1 VSNPRWRALKEGR
14 PVLIPLVAVGLVAIR
29 SFPPAAPLA
38 ILAAAAAALAFRD
51 PERAVT
57 PMPEAALAPADG
69 RVIHIQHV
77 WDPYWKVELIEI
89 GIFLALWDVHVQ
101 RTPLD
106 GEVAGQQ
113 QRNGGCRPAMSQL
126 ATHDNNQV
134 ATYLRTPAGPCVVT
148 QISGFIA
155 RRIVTWV
162 PPGSCLTQGQRLG
175 MIKFGSQVTL
185 RVPLTMRVVV
195 GVGDR
200 VRAGMTPVAE
210 LAREVSEPG

>member
-1 VSNPRWRALKEGR
+1 VSNPGWRALREGR
-14 PVLIPLVAVGLVAIR
+14 PVLLLLVAVGLVAVR
-29 SFPPAAPLA
+29 TFPPAAPLA
-38 ILAAAAAALAFRD
+38 ILVAAATALAFRD

-57 PMPEAALAPADG
+57 PMPEVALAPADG

-77 WDPYWKVELIEI
+77 WDPYWKAELIEI
-89 GIFLALWDVHVQ
+89 GIFLAIWDVHIQ

-106 GEVAGQQ
+106 GEVVGQH
-113 QRNGGCRPAMSQL
+113 QRTGGFRPAMSQL
-126 ATHDNNQV
+126 ATHGNNQL

-148 QISGFIA
+148 QISGLIA
-155 RRIVTWV
+155 RRIVTWA
-162 PPGSCLTQGQRLG
+162 PPGSRLTQGQRLG

-185 RVPLTMRVVV
+185 RLPLTMGVLV